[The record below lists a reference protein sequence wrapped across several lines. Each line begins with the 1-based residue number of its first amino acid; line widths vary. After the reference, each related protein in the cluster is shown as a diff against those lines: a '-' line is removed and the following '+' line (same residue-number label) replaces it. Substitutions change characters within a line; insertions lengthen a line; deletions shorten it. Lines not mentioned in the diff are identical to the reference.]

1 MNDEIKVEGGQV
13 LVTTSF
19 DVETYRADLLSKK
32 EVAENAVNDSNGI
45 ISQEEAKR
53 DSNQAIVD
61 DCDAKLA
68 KLPAVEDNQA

>member
-32 EVAENAVNDSNGI
+32 EVAENAVNDSNSI
-45 ISQEEAKR
+45 IANEEAKKKISQ
-53 DSNQAIVD
+53 DIVD

-68 KLPAVEDNQA
+68 QLPAVEDNQA

>member
-32 EVAENAVNDSNGI
+32 EVAENAVNDSNSI
-45 ISQEEAKR
+45 IANEEAKKKISQ
-53 DSNQAIVD
+53 DTVD
-61 DCDAKLA
+61 DCEAKLA